1 MTASATPWTSPEW
14 KTSPDRCPKRTRR
27 QLEKALSDL
36 AVSATGESV
45 YRDELIKVRK
55 QMEDERAENNK
66 LLQTLIPR
74 VRELEQTVATLTKE
88 RDQHLELIASL
99 QQQVQDYEDAL
110 KKMTDDR
117 DALKK

>member
-1 MTASATPWTSPEW
+1 MENKALIDAL
-14 KTSPDRCPKRTRR
+14 KRTRR

-36 AVSATGESV
+36 AVAATGESV

-74 VRELEQTVATLTKE
+74 VRELAFTGFLRRATGTPE
-88 RDQHLELIASL
+88 AAP
-99 QQQVQDYEDAL
+99 VG
-110 KKMTDDR
+110 
-117 DALKK
+117 